1 MLKLA
6 GAREGPMKAGGKTL
20 RHQPVLRF
28 KALVREKWNFF
39 TINGSSHLIT
49 PARRPSLHVQPSE
62 PLSATGVMR
71 WEGDEGTDGIGLF
84 IDGILPA
91 HPYTQSLNE

>member
-62 PLSATGVMR
+62 PLSATTD
-71 WEGDEGTDGIGLF
+71 WTGDEMGG
-84 IDGILPA
+84 
-91 HPYTQSLNE
+91 